1 MAIFATVLAI
11 TKRGEANSPFSFYM
25 QLKEKLAE
33 LATKIAEQNN
43 CQLVDFQL
51 KGNSEQRK
59 LVVLV
64 DNETGIG
71 IDECAIISRQISD
84 IIEADNLIENA
95 YTLEVSSPGI
105 DVPLTQKWQYEK
117 NIGRLLKVY
126 LLGDVEKEGKLTLV
140 TNESITIEGQG
151 KPGKVKKED
160 KLVII
165 NFDQIKESKVQVSF
179 N

>member
-1 MAIFATVLAI
+1 
-11 TKRGEANSPFSFYM
+11 M